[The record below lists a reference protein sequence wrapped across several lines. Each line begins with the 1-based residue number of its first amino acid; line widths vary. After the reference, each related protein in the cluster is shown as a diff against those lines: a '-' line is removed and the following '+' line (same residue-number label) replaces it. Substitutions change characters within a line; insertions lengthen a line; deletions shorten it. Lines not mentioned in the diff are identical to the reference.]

1 MFSQIFQPS
10 PPPSPTRSRANS
22 YAPSPKLDS
31 SPFSPRHPSRTR
43 SLSLSFTT
51 LSFTSARA
59 RAKLA
64 RSVVIVAAFFVGAW
78 ILLQKGQEVWGKSGL
93 EELRRWNSGNG
104 AGRVLGRREIV
115 WGAEGAGLQGR
126 GYPMSRAL
134 ERTAELQDLKMRETM
149 LGEFFFFADFPSSL
163 FSRRTNERGD
173 AVGVVGVSSL

>member
-1 MFSQIFQPS
+1 M
-10 PPPSPTRSRANS
+10 
-22 YAPSPKLDS
+22 
-31 SPFSPRHPSRTR
+31 
-43 SLSLSFTT
+43 
-51 LSFTSARA
+51 
-59 RAKLA
+59 
-64 RSVVIVAAFFVGAW
+64 VIVAAFFVGAW